1 MYLVTGGAGFI
12 GSNLA
17 AALCERGHPAVVC
30 DRLRE
35 QDKWRNL
42 AKLDLFDIVSPEAL
56 PDWLDR
62 HPHLDAI
69 LHMGAI
75 SSTTETNADLI
86 FNVNVNLSTM
96 LWQWCT
102 DHQVRL
108 IYASSAATYGDGTLG
123 FDDDGSTAGLARL
136 RPLNAYGWSKHLFDR
151 RVARLVSTGERTPPQ
166 WVGLKFFNVFG
177 PNEYHKGS
185 MRSVVAQK
193 YALVMSGKPVT
204 LFTSHHPDYA
214 DGGQLRDFIYVN
226 DCVDVMIWLLEHR
239 HVSGLFNL
247 GTGVARS
254 FTDVAQSLS
263 AAVGAPTRIEFI
275 PMPDAIRPNYQYF
288 TQARMERLR
297 AAGYDRPFTP
307 LEDGV
312 RDYVQQYLAQPDRYR

>member
-17 AALCERGHPAVVC
+17 AALCERGDPVVIC
-30 DRLRE
+30 DRLRD

-42 AKLDLFDIVSPEAL
+42 AKLDLVDIVSPEAL
-56 PDWLDR
+56 PGWLEGQ
-62 HPHLDAI
+62 PHLDAI

-75 SSTTETNADLI
+75 SSTTETDADLI
-86 FNVNVNLSTM
+86 FDVNVNLSTR
-96 LWQWCT
+96 LWDWAAE
-102 DHQVRL
+102 HQVRF
-108 IYASSAATYGDGTLG
+108 IYASSAATYGDGALG
-123 FDDDGSTAGLARL
+123 FDDDGSAAGLSRL

-151 RVARLVSTGERTPPQ
+151 RVARRVAAGENAPPQ

-193 YALVMSGKPVT
+193 YPLVTSGQPVT

-214 DGGQLRDFIYVN
+214 DGGQLRDFIYVK
-226 DCVDVMIWLLEHR
+226 DCVDVMLWLLDHPK
-239 HVSGLFNL
+239 VNGLFNL
-247 GTGVARS
+247 GTGTARS
-254 FTDVAQSLS
+254 FADVAQAVS
-263 AAVGAPTRIEFI
+263 AAAGTPTRIEFI

-288 TQARMERLR
+288 TQARMDRLR
-297 AAGYDRPFTP
+297 AAGYDRPFTS

-312 RDYVQQYLAQPDRYR
+312 RDYVECYLSKPDRYR

>member
-102 DHQVRL
+102 D
-108 IYASSAATYGDGTLG
+108 
-123 FDDDGSTAGLARL
+123 
-136 RPLNAYGWSKHLFDR
+136 
-151 RVARLVSTGERTPPQ
+151 
-166 WVGLKFFNVFG
+166 
-177 PNEYHKGS
+177 
-185 MRSVVAQK
+185 
-193 YALVMSGKPVT
+193 
-204 LFTSHHPDYA
+204 
-214 DGGQLRDFIYVN
+214 
-226 DCVDVMIWLLEHR
+226 
-239 HVSGLFNL
+239 
-247 GTGVARS
+247 
-254 FTDVAQSLS
+254 
-263 AAVGAPTRIEFI
+263 
-275 PMPDAIRPNYQYF
+275 
-288 TQARMERLR
+288 
-297 AAGYDRPFTP
+297 
-307 LEDGV
+307 
-312 RDYVQQYLAQPDRYR
+312 